1 MKRNAIIVKHIPSQ
15 NKGGEMKNNIKLT
28 MALIAMIIV
37 GMVLFGM
44 RMNQVSKVT
53 CDIPSVVAQSGDTLW
68 DIGYKHCGGNKANME
83 EVRYQMIKLNGDVIQ
98 PGQVIILP

>member
-53 CDIPSVVAQSGDTLW
+53 CDVPSVVAQSGDTLW
-68 DIGYKHCGGNKANME
+68 DIGYRHCGGNKANME